1 MPTINP
7 IKSGLVFG
15 MLMGAWHFLWA
26 TLVAFGW
33 AQTVI
38 NFIFWIHFITPIYII
53 QPFHL
58 GVALALIAITTS
70 IGFVVGYV
78 FAQLWNWLHR

>member
-1 MPTINP
+1 MVTINP

-15 MLMGAWHFLWA
+15 MLMGAWHILWA
-26 TLVAFGW
+26 ALVAFGW

-38 NFIFWIHFITPIYII
+38 NFIFWLHFLKPIYVI
-53 QPFHL
+53 QPFHI
-58 GVALALIAITTS
+58 GVALALIAITTA